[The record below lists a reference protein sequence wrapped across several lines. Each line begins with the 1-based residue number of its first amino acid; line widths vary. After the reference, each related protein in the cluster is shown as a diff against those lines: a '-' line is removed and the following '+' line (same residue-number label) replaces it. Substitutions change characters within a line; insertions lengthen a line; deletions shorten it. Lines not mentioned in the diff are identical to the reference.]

1 MVSQSPCPMALS
13 TPLEGFTTPPSYE
26 SAGSRN
32 PYDYMPST
40 PSGCRFISDDS
51 SSSSTTTDSRDE
63 CECEDGD
70 GDNDYR
76 RAYKRTLPARVF
88 LDLDDRDEIPFFP
101 TLRNTRSTKKL
112 KSRADPLDT
121 SHPMLLLSVLRVL
134 EQDLD
139 LDLPNAKETAWS
151 TPERPHTIP
160 DTPMTPTS
168 SETAEPS
175 LDSALLL
182 AVSSSHGSININ
194 IKNSSSSSS
203 SSAHTVGNI
212 KLEPRLSLSGLPL
225 GKQLQRR
232 HSGTARCA

>member
-40 PSGCRFISDDS
+40 PTGCRFISDDS
-51 SSSSTTTDSRDE
+51 SSTTDSRD
-63 CECEDGD
+63 ECEDGD

-88 LDLDDRDEIPFFP
+88 LDLDGRDEIPFFP
-101 TLRNTRSTKKL
+101 TLRNNRSTKKL

-121 SHPMLLLSVLRVL
+121 SHPMLRLPVLRVL
-134 EQDLD
+134 ERDLD
-139 LDLPNAKETAWS
+139 LDLPNAKETAGS

-168 SETAEPS
+168 SETAEAS

-182 AVSSSHGSININ
+182 ALSSSHGSIHININ
-194 IKNSSSSSS
+194 IKSNSSSSS
-203 SSAHTVGNI
+203 SSAHTVGNT
-212 KLEPRLSLSGLPL
+212 KLEPRLSLPGLPL
-225 GKQLQRR
+225 GKQLRRR